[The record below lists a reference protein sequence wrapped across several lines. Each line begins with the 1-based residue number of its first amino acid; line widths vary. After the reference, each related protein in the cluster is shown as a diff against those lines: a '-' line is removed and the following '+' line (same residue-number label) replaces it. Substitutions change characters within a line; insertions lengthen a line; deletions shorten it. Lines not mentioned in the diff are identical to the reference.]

1 MLAGRLVCARPC
13 GPYRRSWNA
22 CVQRPAVDPLDD
34 EAEEGVVGVAV
45 VVVGAGREQRG
56 VPEGDVQ
63 HLLRRPD
70 LRRVGVQGVGEAGV
84 VRVAVQAA
92 AHRQQLGDR
101 DVLAVRHP
109 RDVPRHGIG
118 EPQLPLLRQQQ
129 RHRGGHR
136 LGDRGDAD
144 VGAARGRHLRTP
156 LRRPDGGRELAL
168 GGADLHHGAGDHQL
182 RGGRLDHGRE
192 GGGIDRLH
200 HARPVR
206 RRRRGCRGGCRR
218 AVRRAAGEHQEQAGR
233 QPEDTRPRGGGTG
246 RASAR
251 MSCSP
256 PLGADVVVGF
266 TRLAQV
272 PAWSPAADRPS
283 HRT

>member
-1 MLAGRLVCARPC
+1 MSSTSCGVQIFAGSAF
-13 GPYRRSWNA
+13 
-22 CVQRPAVDPLDD
+22 
-34 EAEEGVVGVAV
+34 EGV
-45 VVVGAGREQRG
+45 R
-56 VPEGDVQ
+56 
-63 HLLRRPD
+63 
-70 LRRVGVQGVGEAGV
+70 EAGV

-118 EPQLPLLRQQQ
+118 ELQLPLLCEQQ

-182 RGGRLDHGRE
+182 CGRRLDHGRE

-206 RRRRGCRGGCRR
+206 RRRRGRRGGCRR
-218 AVRRAAGEHQEQAGR
+218 SVRRAAGEHQEQAGR
-233 QPEDTRPRGGGTG
+233 QPEDPASRGRHGPSVSAHVLLPAMGT
-246 RASAR
+246 
-251 MSCSP
+251 
-256 PLGADVVVGF
+256 DVVVGF